1 MGPASLTVAPWNDLA
16 ALAAALGDD
25 VAAVIMEPVAVN
37 GGVSS
42 PSRGTSRRSRRLTH
56 AAGAVLIFDEVIT
69 GYRVALGGAQER
81 LGVLPDLTVLGKALA
96 AGFPISAVCGREAV
110 MDVIASGRLAHIGT
124 FNANPICACAV
135 TAAVGELER
144 RQDEIYPRL
153 EVLGAELA
161 AIFREE
167 GARAGLPLVVNQF
180 GAAAHAFLS
189 DRPVASYADALAS
202 DTTGYRRFAAQLLR
216 HGVHVTPKG
225 LLYLSTAHEQA
236 DLDVTREAVG
246 RAALAAA
253 LEIVPAV

>member
-1 MGPASLTVAPWNDLA
+1 VVPAHGYLEEVQ
-16 ALAAALGDD
+16 
-25 VAAVIMEPVAVN
+25 
-37 GGVSS
+37 
-42 PSRGTSRRSRRLTH
+42 RRTH

-69 GYRVALGGAQER
+69 GYRLALGGAQER
-81 LGVLPDLTVLGKALA
+81 LGVLPDLTVLGKALG
-96 AGFPISAVCGREAV
+96 AGFPISAVCGRAAV
-110 MDVIASGRLAHIGT
+110 MDVIASGRLAHVGT

-135 TAAVGELER
+135 ATAIGELER
-144 RQDEIYPRL
+144 SSDEIYPRL
-153 EVLGAELA
+153 DAMGSELA

-189 DRPVASYADALAS
+189 DRPVDSYTDALAS
-202 DTTGYRRFAAQLLR
+202 DATGYRRFAAQLLL

-236 DLDVTREAVG
+236 DLDVTREAVS

-253 LEIVPAV
+253 REIVPAG